1 MERKR
6 KESSLDS
13 HTEFIHSRPL
23 GGLEGF
29 GQEEV
34 IGSNLCCGKT
44 VLVERMADYTE
55 GIRIPVQRA
64 TQDCQSEARRG
75 SPLVQEIVQ
84 RKRWCGGYRVGF
96 GLQEVKFQGATFKV
110 KAHVLSLPWPKLPPL
125 IRGSDDSWSRRLCI

>member
-44 VLVERMADYTE
+44 VLVERTADYTE
-55 GIRIPVQRA
+55 GIRIPVPRA

-75 SPLVQEIVQ
+75 SPLCAGDSAKETMV
-84 RKRWCGGYRVGF
+84 W
-96 GLQEVKFQGATFKV
+96 GLQGGLWAPRGQVSRCHVQGEGTC
-110 KAHVLSLPWPKLPPL
+110 S
-125 IRGSDDSWSRRLCI
+125 